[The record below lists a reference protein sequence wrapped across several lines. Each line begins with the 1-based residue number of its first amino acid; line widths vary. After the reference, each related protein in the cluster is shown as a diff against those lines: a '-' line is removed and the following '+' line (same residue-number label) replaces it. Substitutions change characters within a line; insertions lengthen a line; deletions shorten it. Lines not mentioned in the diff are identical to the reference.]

1 MRYVVAIGLLTLS
14 SLTMQPGVVAGQTP
28 VRLEGRVIER
38 GSEAGIVGATVTLNG
53 VTVATDIT
61 GRFVF
66 AGVTV
71 GARLLR
77 VEAFGYAT
85 HEQSVAVG
93 ADTTLLVELDP
104 APLTLDPLLV
114 EGRTVTVRGEVY
126 EQGTDIGLF
135 GIQITADPEREEFT
149 NVVGHFKLGDMPAGP
164 PFRLSVLA
172 FGYMPINAILSV
184 FEDTTLVFELEPDP
198 VMQRMIAVQVARLE
212 ERSRPHLAA
221 IMPPMDRE
229 YLMANRNATALDLIR
244 YRYGQRIN
252 RVGCILID
260 DRQSYNGLDELNHYL
275 PDELERIEMLYRG
288 AMLRIYTRDYLSKL
302 VGGGVKLV
310 KPLYVQ
316 GLSKTPF
323 CR

>member
-1 MRYVVAIGLLTLS
+1 
-14 SLTMQPGVVAGQTP
+14 
-28 VRLEGRVIER
+28 
-38 GSEAGIVGATVTLNG
+38 
-53 VTVATDIT
+53 
-61 GRFVF
+61 
-66 AGVTV
+66 
-71 GARLLR
+71 
-77 VEAFGYAT
+77 
-85 HEQSVAVG
+85 
-93 ADTTLLVELDP
+93 
-104 APLTLDPLLV
+104 
-114 EGRTVTVRGEVY
+114 
-126 EQGTDIGLF
+126 
-135 GIQITADPEREEFT
+135 
-149 NVVGHFKLGDMPAGP
+149 
-164 PFRLSVLA
+164 VLA

-302 VGGGVKLV
+302 VGGGVTLV